1 MIQTLFKSLR
11 GTDWELL
18 TGFVS
23 PAFFDVVPTLGM
35 ARVFGKL
42 VKDYAN
48 PAEFEKALKKA
59 RKTVPRLS
67 AAECDDPMA
76 RGRAVLELYFRQI
89 FDFDA
94 AVLDVRAS
102 AFEFKPGKVTWSP
115 KPIYY
120 EWDAKFLA
128 ALRQLYGGFYR
139 DDEVEFRA
147 GLAALDLE
155 HAKDAFKAHFG
166 SGDQSAVT
174 FSLAAFKKSF
184 QAIFESCKKNK
195 TRLHPD
201 FFALGAYLL
210 CLYEHLEALEV
221 PLDVRGAF
229 DAATHA

>member
-35 ARVFGKL
+35 ARVFGTI

-48 PAEFEKALKKA
+48 PAEFEKALRKA
-59 RKTVPRLS
+59 RKSLPKVQPGE
-67 AAECDDPMA
+67 AADPKA
-76 RGRAVLELYFRQI
+76 RGRVVLELYFSQI
-89 FDFDA
+89 FATDA
-94 AVLDVRAS
+94 AVLDLRES
-102 AFEFKPGKVTWSP
+102 AFDFKGAKVAWNP
-115 KPIYY
+115 KPLFYK
-120 EWDAKFLA
+120 WDPEFLEA
-128 ALRQLYGGFYR
+128 IRQMYRGFYR
-139 DDEVEFRA
+139 DDEGEYMA

-155 HAKDAFKAHFG
+155 HAKGAFKAHFG
-166 SGDQSAVT
+166 AGAQDAVQ
-174 FSLAAFKKSF
+174 FSLATFKKSF
-184 QAIFESCKKNK
+184 QTVFESCKKHK

-210 CLYEHLEALEV
+210 CLYEHLESLDV

-229 DAATHA
+229 DAVVD

>member
-23 PAFFDVVPTLGM
+23 PAFFDVVPTIGM

-48 PAEFEKALKKA
+48 PAEFEKTLKKV
-59 RKTVPRLS
+59 RKALPRLP
-67 AAECDDPMA
+67 AAGCADPKA

-89 FDFDA
+89 FDFEA
-94 AVLDVRAS
+94 AVLDLRAS
-102 AFEFKPGKVTWSP
+102 AFEFKGGKVTWNP

-120 EWDAKFLA
+120 EWDGQFLA
-128 ALRQLYGGFYR
+128 AIRQMYAGFYR
-139 DDEVEFRA
+139 ADEGEFLA
-147 GLAALDLE
+147 GLSALDLG
-155 HAKDAFKAHFG
+155 HAQDAFKAHFG
-166 SGDQSAVT
+166 NGDQSAVR

-210 CLYEHLEALEV
+210 CLYEHLEALDV

-229 DAATHA
+229 DVVTGS